1 MLLISSIKD
10 PGFAR
15 QQYSAD
21 KWPLTVVA
29 GGKEYFPWDATID
42 VKPDVGFSFF
52 GTTSIIGPG
61 HGKDRVNQG
70 AINCHQLAKFGEF
83 LRQD

>member
-1 MLLISSIKD
+1 VLLISSIKD

-29 GGKEYFPWDATID
+29 GGKEYFPRDATID
-42 VKPDVGFSFF
+42 VKPDVGFCFM
-52 GTTSIIGPG
+52 G
-61 HGKDRVNQG
+61 
-70 AINCHQLAKFGEF
+70 
-83 LRQD
+83 